1 MTYLAEYEAMKAWHT
16 GSANGPNPD
25 RGALELVRF
34 GDMSP
39 RLEGQPLVRGIIERN
54 QISLTAGETGA
65 GKTFLN
71 LDRDLHIAAGW
82 DWFRHP
88 VSQGAVVYVAAEAGR
103 SIINRVAA
111 FKQHHDLDDADL
123 PFAAIT
129 SSIDLC
135 HPETGDLAQLVETIT
150 AAGLGALA
158 LVEIDTVSRV
168 LAGGD
173 ENSAAEMGMLVRS
186 FDQLRDKLDCHVFA
200 IHHLGKD
207 VSRGPRGHSL
217 LKAAVDT
224 VIELSRD
231 AATRVSRATIVKQRD
246 GATEGEITFR
256 LIPVELGFDAAGHKV
271 TSCVVEPAEAAPA
284 KGKAPRLSPAQARA
298 MDVLAEAI
306 NTTGQVPPASNH
318 IPANIRC
325 VKEELWRQYC
335 YEGAISAGDQ
345 NAKRMAFKR
354 AAEALLAS
362 HQVGKWGDLVW
373 LV

>member
-1 MTYLAEYEAMKAWHT
+1 MVDTSGYDEIKRKHTAANEYDP
-16 GSANGPNPD
+16 GGP
-25 RGALELVRF
+25 GFELVRF
-34 GDMSP
+34 RDMRP
-39 RLEGQPLVRGIIERN
+39 RLDGRPLVRGIIERN

-82 DWFRHP
+82 DWFGHP
-88 VSQGAVVYVAAEAGR
+88 VSQGAVVYVAGEAGR

-111 FKQHHDLDDADL
+111 FKQHYDLDDADL

-150 AAGLGALA
+150 AAGLGPLA
-158 LVEIDTVSRV
+158 LVEIDTVSRA

-173 ENSAAEMGMLVRS
+173 ENSAADMGMLVRS
-186 FDQLRDKLDCHVFA
+186 LDHLRDKLDCHVSA
-200 IHHLGKD
+200 IHHFGKD
-207 VSRGPRGHSL
+207 ASRGPRGHSL
-217 LKAAVDT
+217 LKAAMDT

-256 LIPVELGFDAAGHKV
+256 LIPLELGFDAAGDKV
-271 TSCVVEPAEAAPA
+271 TSCVVSPAEAAPA

-298 MDVLAEAI
+298 MDLLADAI
-306 NTTGQVPPASNH
+306 HSVGQVPPSCNH
-318 IPANIRC
+318 IPVGVSC
-325 VKEELWRQYC
+325 VEEDVWRRYC

-362 HQVGKWGDLVW
+362 HRVGKWGDLVW
-373 LV
+373 IV